1 MSASNESAPGGSAVS
16 ATSQATGVVQAVAPR
31 NVAAPALAG
40 VTEDGSTLTVSD
52 GEWSGAPAP
61 TYTYQWER
69 CQSGHCA
76 VISGATGNSYKLNEG
91 DVGISSAPV
100 TMRALVFASNSSYSG
115 GGSSIAIATSTSVSA
130 KAPNNTSSPT
140 ISGTTTDGQQLT
152 VNAGVWSGTAVSSYT
167 YQWQRCNAEGSS
179 CAGISGATGKRM
191 CLVTPT

>member
-1 MSASNESAPGGSAVS
+1 M
-16 ATSQATGVVQAVAPR
+16 
-31 NVAAPALAG
+31 
-40 VTEDGSTLTVSD
+40 
-52 GEWSGAPAP
+52 
-61 TYTYQWER
+61 
-69 CQSGHCA
+69 
-76 VISGATGNSYKLNEG
+76 ISGATGNSYKLNEG

-167 YQWQRCNAEGSS
+167 R
-179 CAGISGATGKRM
+179 ISGSVVTPKVVAVRASAELPGKRM